1 LTKITLIHLGGDIR
15 DYRGGIS
22 GTIGGDIRDYRGGY
36 QGLFLKKNIKKS
48 ISKVC

>member
-22 GTIGGDIRDYRGGY
+22 GTIGGDIRDYRGGIS
-36 QGLFLKKNIKKS
+36 GTIFEKKHKK
-48 ISKVC
+48 INK